1 MFVDINIEDNS
12 RILEFFGIDIKEI
25 LIVRLINLVEDDMIK
40 YKVEIIEVIIE
51 NVKVFVFLVFDGL
64 FKVIIFF

>member
-1 MFVDINIEDNS
+1 MFVDINVEDNS